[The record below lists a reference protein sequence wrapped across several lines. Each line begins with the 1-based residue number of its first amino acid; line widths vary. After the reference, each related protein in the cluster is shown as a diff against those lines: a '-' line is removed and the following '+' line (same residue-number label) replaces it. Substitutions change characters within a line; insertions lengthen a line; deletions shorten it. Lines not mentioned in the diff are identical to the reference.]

1 MKAIP
6 TTTEGLRFILGVLN
20 KVEDHNIGFYTN
32 MIRFMVEQKPPFKSS
47 LIYFEPANNMF
58 KYISRSKLMNIPVV
72 QWGKNTPGKVELLQ
86 FNRFAYLTVEPF
98 SVMVSSADFLVADVP
113 DRPKYFY
120 DYVNRTVADERK
132 AISSLLQGLSK
143 ESKLF

>member
-1 MKAIP
+1 
-6 TTTEGLRFILGVLN
+6 
-20 KVEDHNIGFYTN
+20 
-32 MIRFMVEQKPPFKSS
+32 
-47 LIYFEPANNMF
+47 
-58 KYISRSKLMNIPVV
+58 MNIPVV